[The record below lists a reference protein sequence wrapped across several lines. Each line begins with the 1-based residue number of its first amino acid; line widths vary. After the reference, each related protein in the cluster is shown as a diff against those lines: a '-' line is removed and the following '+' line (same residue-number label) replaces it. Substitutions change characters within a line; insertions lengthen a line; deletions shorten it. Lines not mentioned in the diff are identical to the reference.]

1 MILVRLFA
9 AAEAAAGTD
18 TEEVEAATL
27 GELKDILVARH
38 GEGLEAVLGR
48 CSMLVDGRAGLPDDH
63 DLTGARGVDVLPPFA
78 GG

>member
-9 AAEAAAGTD
+9 AAEAAAGIG

-27 GELKDILVARH
+27 GELKAVLVARH
-38 GEGLEAVLGR
+38 GEGFGAVLGR

-63 DLTGARGVDVLPPFA
+63 DLTRVRGVDVLPPFA

>member
-9 AAEAAAGTD
+9 AAEAAAGTG

-27 GELKDILVARH
+27 GELKTILVARH
-38 GEGLEAVLGR
+38 GEEFEAVLGR
-48 CSMLVDGRAGLPDDH
+48 CSTLVDGKAGLPDDH
-63 DLTGARGVDVLPPFA
+63 DLTGARVVDILPPFA